1 MSGGQIQRI
10 GIARALYNDPS
21 ILVFDEASSALDNE
35 TEKEIVKSID
45 SLGGNKTI
53 IIIAHRISTL
63 ENCDKIYTLKQG
75 KIVAQ
80 NTYEEL
86 QKIIN

>member
-1 MSGGQIQRI
+1 LSGGQIQRI

-63 ENCDKIYTLKQG
+63 EHCDKIYTLKQG

-86 QKIIN
+86 QQIIN